1 MIIRENIV
9 EVEEISKEF
18 MLNTDEINRTP
29 DEVIFFDLEHYV
41 YKKPKCIGVFG
52 ACIYNDN
59 EKKIYVT
66 QYMIENKNEVVDL
79 LLLAKKYF
87 VNMKNSGKKAIVT
100 FSGNNDFT
108 VINYLFKK
116 YNIEYDFSV
125 EYESIDIQKE
135 YEKERKTSI
144 GLKNLEKLFDIH
156 REGDLIS
163 GSNLAK
169 TFHKVLKDRE
179 YIMRMPKEKIE
190 TILLYNEQDVTNLC
204 IIFKKWK
211 QYITNIEEEDKNENE
226 EIDDIEE
233 DIDYIEEEREA
244 EETIEEGIDEGIEK
258 INLIEEKELHS
269 NKEIYEVKKVDKI
282 KENENSLMQSKLH
295 LEEDNK
301 ETLKKVIKNITKDEV
316 RILEAEM

>member
-18 MLNTDEINRTP
+18 MLQTDNINRTP

-52 ACIYNDN
+52 ACIYNKNDR
-59 EKKIYVT
+59 KIYVT
-66 QYMIENKNEVVDL
+66 QYMIENKSEVVNL

-87 VNMKNSGKKAIVT
+87 INMKNNGKKAIVT

-144 GLKNLEKLFDIH
+144 GLKNLEKLFNIH

-190 TILLYNEQDVTNLC
+190 TILVYNEQDVTNLC

-211 QYITNIEEEDKNENE
+211 QYIVNIEEEKDENIDFEQEDINNNKSSKININNE
-226 EIDDIEE
+226 ELEDENDEDIESVE
-233 DIDYIEEEREA
+233 LDEEEY
-244 EETIEEGIDEGIEK
+244 K
-258 INLIEEKELHS
+258 IPVRI
-269 NKEIYEVKKVDKI
+269 VKKT
-282 KENENSLMQSKLH
+282 EP
-295 LEEDNK
+295 LE
-301 ETLKKVIKNITKDEV
+301 I
-316 RILEAEM
+316 

>member
-18 MLNTDEINRTP
+18 MLRTDEINVTP

-52 ACIYNDN
+52 ACVYNN
-59 EKKIYVT
+59 KEKKIYVT
-66 QYMIENKNEVVDL
+66 QYMIENKNEVVSL
-79 LLLAKKYF
+79 LVLAKKYF
-87 VNMKNSGKKAIVT
+87 INMKNCGKKAIVT

-135 YEKERKTSI
+135 YEKYRKTSI

-179 YIMRMPKEKIE
+179 YILRMPKEKIE

-204 IIFKKWK
+204 IIFKKWNE
-211 QYITNIEEEDKNENE
+211 YIVNIEDEEVIEDE
-226 EIDDIEE
+226 EIDNSEIE
-233 DIDYIEEEREA
+233 IQYISNENDFEEENDDILLEDDEDDL
-244 EETIEEGIDEGIEK
+244 EEIANEQV
-258 INLIEEKELHS
+258 INLEDF
-269 NKEIYEVKKVDKI
+269 KK
-282 KENENSLMQSKLH
+282 
-295 LEEDNK
+295 
-301 ETLKKVIKNITKDEV
+301 KKTNV
-316 RILEAEM
+316 L

>member
-9 EVEEISKEF
+9 DVLEVPKEF
-18 MLNTDEINRTP
+18 MLNNEEINRTP
-29 DEVIFFDLEHYV
+29 EEVIFFDLEHYV

-52 ACIYNDN
+52 ACIYNKED
-59 EKKIYVT
+59 KKIYVT
-66 QYMIENKNEVVDL
+66 QYMIENRNEVLDL

-87 VNMKNSGKKAIVT
+87 VNMKNNGKKAIVT

-116 YNIEYDFSV
+116 FNIEYDFSV

-179 YIMRMPKEKIE
+179 YITRIPKEKIE

-204 IIFKKWK
+204 IIFKQWK
-211 QYITNIEEEDKNENE
+211 KYIVNIEDE
-226 EIDDIEE
+226 
-233 DIDYIEEEREA
+233 EA
-244 EETIEEGIDEGIEK
+244 EEDEEIYKDDNEFKENNLSDEKTIIEVEK
-258 INLIEEKELHS
+258 NNIEISEKEF
-269 NKEIYEVKKVDKI
+269 
-282 KENENSLMQSKLH
+282 ENIDDDDELILKSEN
-295 LEEDNK
+295 
-301 ETLKKVIKNITKDEV
+301 VI
-316 RILEAEM
+316 

>member
-1 MIIRENIV
+1 MIIRENV
-9 EVEEISKEF
+9 VDVEEISKEF
-18 MLNTDEINRTP
+18 MLKTDEVNRTP

-52 ACIYNDN
+52 ACIYNGS

-87 VNMKNSGKKAIVT
+87 VNMKEEGKKAIVT

-135 YEKERKTSI
+135 YEKQRKTSI

-211 QYITNIEEEDKNENE
+211 QYITNIEDEIEDEF
-226 EIDDIEE
+226 
-233 DIDYIEEEREA
+233 EEEFED
-244 EETIEEGIDEGIEK
+244 EVIDE
-258 INLIEEKELHS
+258 
-269 NKEIYEVKKVDKI
+269 I
-282 KENENSLMQSKLH
+282 KEDFEK
-295 LEEDNK
+295 DNK
-301 ETLKKVIKNITKDEV
+301 EELGVIDKEQQRNEYENERKDIFRIVKESNNSNSELTLLKAK
-316 RILEAEM
+316 R